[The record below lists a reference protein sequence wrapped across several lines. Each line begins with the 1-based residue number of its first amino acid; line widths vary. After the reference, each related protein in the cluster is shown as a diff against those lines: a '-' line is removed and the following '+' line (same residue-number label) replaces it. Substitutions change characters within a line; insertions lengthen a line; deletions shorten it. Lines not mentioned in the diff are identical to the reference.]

1 MASISIKEASNLVRK
16 GAFSTARA
24 IRVSDDA
31 WRLSLIPKF
40 GELTYDLHKYRSSAA
55 RTFRTLDATASAA
68 KSIGFS
74 TVEVQL

>member
-1 MASISIKEASNLVRK
+1 
-16 GAFSTARA
+16 
-24 IRVSDDA
+24 
-31 WRLSLIPKF
+31 LIPKF